1 MINYSKTILNY
12 NIFFIYMV
20 PYAID
25 PANSARLGLTPA
37 QVAALTAAL
46 AIWKVDYEKYIN
58 PATYSRVNTA
68 TINGQFRNNKTIT
81 NGIGQQLKSNSLL
94 VLTELEYI
102 LFDIHKDAT
111 PRSNIPKPTQ
121 EAGVTIK
128 TNQHLNHEY
137 HVFDLANMTSGAKP
151 KDVKRIKV
159 VMLVLDKGK
168 PEPTIDQLLPEMES
182 GTMNFDIPFAPAD
195 EGKIAYLAVCFSN
208 DSGDGLFSAIIANPI
223 I

>member
-37 QVAALTAAL
+37 QVAALSAAL

-58 PATYSRVNTA
+58 PATYSKVNTA

-81 NGIGQQLKSNSLL
+81 SGIGQQLKSNSLL

-208 DSGDGLFSAIIANPI
+208 DSGDGPISAIIANPI

>member
-208 DSGDGLFSAIIANPI
+208 DSGDGPISAIIANPI